1 MQASR
6 RSARLNWPME
16 APPSH
21 STPASSIPPVAS
33 SSSRKHLRKR
43 FRRCTRLTPP
53 REPSEPEIESLSE
66 ANSSNENS
74 DDSHDTMRDVDLLP
88 KETRYETS
96 RAAFQA
102 MFCENPAMLRP
113 SKRPI
118 SARFVSAA
126 ASERYQD
133 LKHRKFVIQQSL
145 SLVDEKLMDVR
156 KVVTEAGLIYTVFD
170 ADPFQPAVV
179 KEFIANLLDAEK
191 RSDGVAVYVRGS
203 LVEFSP
209 SLINSMYCF
218 PEVDEDA
225 KWLDENIDQ
234 VCAFLTDGRVKRWE
248 DMSSKYLTATNQ
260 VLYKLVCSNWI
271 PTTSYTA
278 MNPERLRFIY
288 LLYQHQPF
296 DFGKLVYNQIMTM
309 AENTKAEKNPTDHP
323 SDPDS
328 QVLLIQR
335 IVPPDSCDE
344 DLTGMPKPVVKDKKA
359 GRGSGADS
367 HAPNLEEDITRAIA
381 SLKAIR
387 LRLRRGD
394 YVHRTIPQTTE
405 QSDEDSD

>member
-6 RSARLNWPME
+6 RSARLNRPME
-16 APPSH
+16 APPAPSH
-21 STPASSIPPVAS
+21 STPAPSIPPGAS
-33 SSSRKHLRKR
+33 SSSRKHSRKR
-43 FRRCTRLTPP
+43 FRRRTRLTPP

-74 DDSHDTMRDVDLLP
+74 DDSHDIMRDSDLLP

-102 MFCENPAMLRP
+102 MFRENSAMLRP

-126 ASERYQD
+126 PSERYQD
-133 LKHRKFVIQQSL
+133 LKHRKFVFQQSL
-145 SLVDEKLMDVR
+145 SLVDEKLMDVK

-170 ADPFQPAVV
+170 SDPFQPAVV

-218 PEVDEDA
+218 PEVEEDS

-288 LLYQHQPF
+288 LLYQHRPF
-296 DFGKLVYNQIMTM
+296 DFGKIVYNQIMTM
-309 AENTKAEKNPTDHP
+309 AENTKAEKTRRIILPTLIQ
-323 SDPDS
+323 

-359 GRGSGADS
+359 GRGAGADS
-367 HAPNLEEDITRAIA
+367 HAPNLEKDITRAIA

-387 LRLRRGD
+387 LRLRSKALIQD
-394 YVHRTIPQTTE
+394 TYLIICCY
-405 QSDEDSD
+405 